1 MKSEDWRSKRDCHR
15 FIDLI
20 RGLNSGV
27 GLELSRL
34 TSPEVKKR
42 SGKISHPVDLICDAL
57 LQPDEVKRDLEE
69 LVVKLSENGGD
80 GFT

>member
-1 MKSEDWRSKRDCHR
+1 MQSLPEKMGKEAKYDVDLR
-15 FIDLI
+15 FGTVDNLI
-20 RGLNSGV
+20 ASFRFKG
-27 GLELSRL
+27 
-34 TSPEVKKR
+34 PEVKKR

-80 GFT
+80 GFN